1 MISSTDNSP
10 FVPILTVM
18 VDYGNAPFLWLV
30 DNPDQGGIGG
40 NCYDGT
46 FWDESYLMSEGLWRK
61 FADWAIAFDQTR
73 FYSESFDDRDWDWRA
88 FHARGLQLAQWL
100 KEEVGEAYRVIY
112 KKPGEDPNH
121 RIDERCEILIDGT
134 RVPLPLLGRRIPE
147 PVRFC
152 QHFVSGGQ
160 TGADRGALDFAIRCG
175 YAHGGW
181 APQGRLAED
190 GTIPLKYQLTELVEG
205 GYRQRTRKNVEDSDG
220 TLIVNTGELEGGTLA
235 TLEFARQLGK
245 PHCVVQVDVGV
256 TGDVIASVLAWLRD
270 NAIQTLNV
278 AGPRE
283 SRRAGIYHQ
292 TFALLEAVHAACR
305 E

>member
-1 MISSTDNSP
+1 MPPRTLRHI
-10 FVPILTVM
+10 
-18 VDYGNAPFLWLV
+18 Y
-30 DNPDQGGIGG
+30 
-40 NCYDGT
+40 
-46 FWDESYLMSEGLWRK
+46 
-61 FADWAIAFDQTR
+61 AD
-73 FYSESFDDRDWDWRA
+73 
-88 FHARGLQLAQWL
+88 FHHRSH
-100 KEEVGEAYRVIY
+100 Y

-175 YAHGGW
+175 YTHGGW